1 MATND
6 WKNLNQVQKDKLNK
20 EAAEENSHKELTSQE
35 RQQRVLLYEEKRK
48 RFEETLKEDKL
59 KVMKKYGLDNLKE
72 KKKLEKQKAR
82 NEKIIQKEIEK
93 VKREE

>member
-1 MATND
+1 
-6 WKNLNQVQKDKLNK
+6 
-20 EAAEENSHKELTSQE
+20 
-35 RQQRVLLYEEKRK
+35 
-48 RFEETLKEDKL
+48 
-59 KVMKKYGLDNLKE
+59 MKKYGLDNLKE